1 MVLSTLSSFFVL
13 GLTLGVVYVLLSEGF
28 SLLYGVAGVLN
39 GAYGALYM
47 ITDYIVFVLLVHL
60 RLGAPLSILIS
71 LVFVALVAGVI
82 QRYIIGRGKGALE
95 SLFVT
100 LALAFVIQYLV
111 QFVQCSSAFRA
122 FCQYPAYVP
131 VFIQGSTNI
140 LGVSVFNQYIV
151 ADAVSVGIL
160 VGVWVMLTRTRLGR
174 SIRAVSQDGLAAA
187 LVGINPTRMV
197 VLTSMLAAIM
207 AGASSVFLASYQT
220 VDPTIGWSVLTLAFA
235 IVVVGGLGSLI
246 GTVIAAFIFAFMDTY
261 VLLYVNPLLAGFAA
275 LALLIIVLLIRP
287 QGLFGRGVQ

>member
-71 LVFVALVAGVI
+71 LVFVALVAGFI

>member
-71 LVFVALVAGVI
+71 LVFLALVAGFI

-275 LALLIIVLLIRP
+275 VALLIIVLLIRP